1 MKINKALALLLA
13 AACVT
18 VCLPARA
25 QQDTLVAYYDAYNG
39 GAPFRAWTIEQ
50 QYAFASELP
59 ALIEEY
65 RQKPGFYIPPSLEEV
80 LSHSYGLPA
89 EGDLTQGQAQEAA
102 ITFLLALGQKTEE
115 ELRAATWN
123 FSFLTDDPDAPLW
136 LINVYNGVS
145 TARNRLYRLSI
156 LSRSGEITLEYD
168 HLAPPEQTPE
178 EILMVFKYQFPDESF
193 DQTYQEK
200 AMIGDKILELMELY
214 PGFNADKSYTIC
226 GLPKENEVSYEEGL
240 AFAKE
245 VLARDY
251 GGDGGWSEE
260 AYPLWYAE
268 FVLSSPA
275 VPEEVIPVWNFVLRN
290 PETREFFQIY
300 VHAGPSGP
308 ELVKVYVSW
317 NSNG

>member
-39 GAPFRAWTIEQ
+39 GAPFRVWTIEQ
-50 QYAFASELP
+50 QYSFASELP

>member
-308 ELVKVYVSW
+308 ELVKVYVS
-317 NSNG
+317 

>member
-226 GLPKENEVSYEEGL
+226 GLPKENEASYEEGL

>member
-115 ELRAATWN
+115 ELRAATWT

-214 PGFNADKSYTIC
+214 PGFNADKTYTIC

-245 VLARDY
+245 VMARDY

>member
-1 MKINKALALLLA
+1 MKINKALAWLLA

-39 GAPFRAWTIEQ
+39 GAPFRTWTIEQ

-168 HLAPPEQTPE
+168 HLASPEQTPE
-178 EILMVFKYQFPDESF
+178 EILMVFKHQFPDESF
-193 DQTYQEK
+193 DQTYQQK
-200 AMIGDKILELMELY
+200 AMIGDKILELMALY
-214 PGFNADKSYTIC
+214 PDFNADKSYAIY
-226 GLPKENEVSYEEGL
+226 GLPKENEVSYEEAL

>member
-200 AMIGDKILELMELY
+200 AMIGDKILELMALY
-214 PGFNADKSYTIC
+214 PDFNADKSYAIY

>member
-115 ELRAATWN
+115 ELRAAAWN

-168 HLAPPEQTPE
+168 HLASPEQTPE

>member
-145 TARNRLYRLSI
+145 TARNRLYRLTL

-168 HLAPPEQTPE
+168 HLASPEQTPE
-178 EILMVFKYQFPDESF
+178 EILMVFKRQFPDESF

-251 GGDGGWSEE
+251 SGDGGWSEE

-268 FVLSSPA
+268 FVLISPA

>member
-115 ELRAATWN
+115 ELRAATWT

-226 GLPKENEVSYEEGL
+226 GLPKEHEVSYEEGL

>member
-1 MKINKALALLLA
+1 MKIKKALALLLA

-18 VCLPARA
+18 VGLPARA

-39 GAPFRAWTIEQ
+39 GTPFRAWTIEQ

-168 HLAPPEQTPE
+168 HLASPEQTPE
-178 EILMVFKYQFPDESF
+178 EILMVFKHQFPDESF
-193 DQTYQEK
+193 DQTYQQK
-200 AMIGDKILELMELY
+200 AMIGDKILELMALY
-214 PGFNADKSYTIC
+214 PDFNADKSYAIY
-226 GLPKENEVSYEEGL
+226 GLPKENEVSYEEAL

>member
-65 RQKPGFYIPPSLEEV
+65 CQKPGFYIPPSLEEV

-89 EGDLTQGQAQEAA
+89 EEDLTQGQAQEAA
-102 ITFLLALGQKTEE
+102 ITFLLALGQETEE

-168 HLAPPEQTPE
+168 HLASPEQTPE
-178 EILMVFKYQFPDESF
+178 EILMVFKRQFPDESF

-200 AMIGDKILELMELY
+200 AMIGDKILELMALY

-251 GGDGGWSEE
+251 GGDGGWREE

-268 FVLSSPA
+268 FILSSPA
-275 VPEEVIPVWNFVLRN
+275 VPEEAIPVWNFVLRN
-290 PETREFFQIY
+290 PQSGEFFQIY
-300 VHAGPSGP
+300 VHAGPDGP
-308 ELVKVYVSW
+308 ELVKVNVSW

>member
-275 VPEEVIPVWNFVLRN
+275 VPEEVIPVWNFVMRN
-290 PETREFFQIY
+290 PQSREFFQVY
-300 VHAGPSGP
+300 VHAGPDGP
-308 ELVKVYVSW
+308 ALVKVYVSW

>member
-39 GAPFRAWTIEQ
+39 GAPFRVWTIEQ

-168 HLAPPEQTPE
+168 HLASPEQTPE
-178 EILMVFKYQFPDESF
+178 EILMVFKHQFPDESF

-226 GLPKENEVSYEEGL
+226 GLPKENEVFYEEGL

>member
-39 GAPFRAWTIEQ
+39 GAPFRVWTIEQ
-50 QYAFASELP
+50 QYSFASELP

-200 AMIGDKILELMELY
+200 AMIGDKILELMALY

-290 PETREFFQIY
+290 PQSREFFQIY

>member
-39 GAPFRAWTIEQ
+39 GAPFRVWTIEQ
-50 QYAFASELP
+50 QYSFASELP

-168 HLAPPEQTPE
+168 HLASPEQTPE
-178 EILMVFKYQFPDESF
+178 EILMVFKRQFPDESF

-251 GGDGGWSEE
+251 SGDGGWSEE

>member
-18 VCLPARA
+18 VGLPARA

-300 VHAGPSGP
+300 VHAGPDGP
-308 ELVKVYVSW
+308 ELIKVNVSW

>member
-115 ELRAATWN
+115 ELRAASWN

-145 TARNRLYRLSI
+145 TARNRLYRLTL

-168 HLAPPEQTPE
+168 HLASPEQTPE

>member
-168 HLAPPEQTPE
+168 HLASPEQTPE
-178 EILMVFKYQFPDESF
+178 EILMVFKHQFPDESF
-193 DQTYQEK
+193 DQTYQQK
-200 AMIGDKILELMELY
+200 AMIGDKILELMALY

>member
-1 MKINKALALLLA
+1 
-13 AACVT
+13 
-18 VCLPARA
+18 
-25 QQDTLVAYYDAYNG
+25 
-39 GAPFRAWTIEQ
+39 
-50 QYAFASELP
+50 
-59 ALIEEY
+59 
-65 RQKPGFYIPPSLEEV
+65 
-80 LSHSYGLPA
+80 
-89 EGDLTQGQAQEAA
+89 
-102 ITFLLALGQKTEE
+102 
-115 ELRAATWN
+115 
-123 FSFLTDDPDAPLW
+123 
-136 LINVYNGVS
+136 
-145 TARNRLYRLSI
+145 
-156 LSRSGEITLEYD
+156 
-168 HLAPPEQTPE
+168 
-178 EILMVFKYQFPDESF
+178 MVFKYQFPDESF

-214 PGFNADKSYTIC
+214 PGFHADKSYTIC

>member
-260 AYPLWYAE
+260 TYPLWYAE

>member
-39 GAPFRAWTIEQ
+39 GAPFRVWTIEQ

>member
-25 QQDTLVAYYDAYNG
+25 QQDTLVAHYDAYNG

-145 TARNRLYRLSI
+145 TARNRLYRLTL

-168 HLAPPEQTPE
+168 HLASPEQTPE
-178 EILMVFKYQFPDESF
+178 EILMVFKRQFPDESF

>member
-18 VCLPARA
+18 VGLPARA

-178 EILMVFKYQFPDESF
+178 EILMVFKRQFPDESF

-290 PETREFFQIY
+290 PETKEFFQIY

>member
-251 GGDGGWSEE
+251 SGDGGWSEE

>member
-18 VCLPARA
+18 VGLPARA

-65 RQKPGFYIPPSLEEV
+65 SQKPGFYIPPSLEEV

-115 ELRAATWN
+115 ELRAASWN

-145 TARNRLYRLSI
+145 TARNRLYRLTL

-168 HLAPPEQTPE
+168 HLASPEQTPE

-290 PETREFFQIY
+290 PETKEFFQIY

>member
-39 GAPFRAWTIEQ
+39 GAPFRVWTIEQ
-50 QYAFASELP
+50 QYSFASELP

-268 FVLSSPA
+268 FILSSPA

>member
-1 MKINKALALLLA
+1 
-13 AACVT
+13 
-18 VCLPARA
+18 
-25 QQDTLVAYYDAYNG
+25 
-39 GAPFRAWTIEQ
+39 
-50 QYAFASELP
+50 
-59 ALIEEY
+59 
-65 RQKPGFYIPPSLEEV
+65 
-80 LSHSYGLPA
+80 
-89 EGDLTQGQAQEAA
+89 
-102 ITFLLALGQKTEE
+102 
-115 ELRAATWN
+115 
-123 FSFLTDDPDAPLW
+123 
-136 LINVYNGVS
+136 
-145 TARNRLYRLSI
+145 
-156 LSRSGEITLEYD
+156 
-168 HLAPPEQTPE
+168 
-178 EILMVFKYQFPDESF
+178 MVFKYQFPDESF

-275 VPEEVIPVWNFVLRN
+275 VPEAVIPVWNFVLRN
-290 PETREFFQIY
+290 PQSREFFQIY
-300 VHAGPSGP
+300 VHAGPDGP
-308 ELVKVYVSW
+308 ELVKVYLSW

>member
-1 MKINKALALLLA
+1 MILRKTLALLTAVLCA
-13 AACVT
+13 FL
-18 VCLPARA
+18 CLPAHA

-39 GAPFRAWTIEQ
+39 GTPFRAWTIEE

-65 RQKPGFYIPPSLEEV
+65 SQKAGFYIPPSLEEV

-102 ITFLLALGQKTEE
+102 ITFLLALGQETEE

-168 HLAPPEQTPE
+168 HLAPSEQTPE
-178 EILMVFKYQFPDESF
+178 EILMVFKRQFPDESF

-200 AMIGDKILELMELY
+200 AMIGDKILKLMELY
-214 PGFNADKSYTIC
+214 PGFNADKVYTIC

-268 FVLSSPA
+268 FILSSPA
-275 VPEEVIPVWNFVLRN
+275 VPEEAIPVWNFVLRN
-290 PETREFFQIY
+290 PQSGEFFQIY
-300 VHAGPSGP
+300 VHAGPDGP
-308 ELVKVYVSW
+308 ELIKVNVSW

>member
-145 TARNRLYRLSI
+145 TARNRLYRLTL

-251 GGDGGWSEE
+251 GGDGGWREE

-268 FVLSSPA
+268 FILSSPA
-275 VPEEVIPVWNFVLRN
+275 VPEEAIPVWNFVLRN
-290 PETREFFQIY
+290 PQSREFFQIY
-300 VHAGPSGP
+300 VHAGPDGP
-308 ELVKVYVSW
+308 KLVEVYVSW

>member
-268 FVLSSPA
+268 FFLSSPA

>member
-39 GAPFRAWTIEQ
+39 GAPFRVWTIEQ
-50 QYAFASELP
+50 QYSFASELP

-200 AMIGDKILELMELY
+200 AMIGDKILELMALY

-251 GGDGGWSEE
+251 GGDGGWREE

-268 FVLSSPA
+268 FILSSPA
-275 VPEEVIPVWNFVLRN
+275 VPEEAIPVWNFVLRN
-290 PETREFFQIY
+290 PQSREFFQIY
-300 VHAGPSGP
+300 VHAGPDGP
-308 ELVKVYVSW
+308 KLVEVYVSW

>member
-1 MKINKALALLLA
+1 MKINNALALLLA

-39 GAPFRAWTIEQ
+39 GAPFRVWTIEQ
-50 QYAFASELP
+50 QYSFASELP

-65 RQKPGFYIPPSLEEV
+65 SQKPGFYIPPSLEEV

-89 EGDLTQGQAQEAA
+89 EGDLTQQQAQEAA
-102 ITFLLALGQKTEE
+102 IASLLALGQETEE
-115 ELRAATWN
+115 ELRAATWT
-123 FSFLTDDPDAPLW
+123 FSFLTDDPNAPVW
-136 LINVYNGVS
+136 SIGVYDGVS
-145 TARNRLYRLSI
+145 TARNRLYRLGI
-156 LSRSGEITLEYD
+156 LSRSGGITLEYD
-168 HLAPPEQTPE
+168 HLAPPGQTPE
-178 EILMVFKYQFPDESF
+178 EILMVFKRQFPDESF

-251 GGDGGWSEE
+251 GGDGGG
-260 AYPLWYAE
+260 ARKRIRYGMPN
-268 FVLSSPA
+268 LSS
-275 VPEEVIPVWNFVLRN
+275 
-290 PETREFFQIY
+290 
-300 VHAGPSGP
+300 VHPP
-308 ELVKVYVSW
+308 CPKK
-317 NSNG
+317 

>member
-1 MKINKALALLLA
+1 MILRKTLALLTAVL
-13 AACVT
+13 CVFL
-18 VCLPARA
+18 CLPAHA

-39 GAPFRAWTIEQ
+39 GAPFRVWTIEQ

-65 RQKPGFYIPPSLEEV
+65 SQKPGFYIPPSLEEV

-89 EGDLTQGQAQEAA
+89 EEDLTQGQAQEAA
-102 ITFLLALGQKTEE
+102 IVVNMHG
-115 ELRAATWN
+115 
-123 FSFLTDDPDAPLW
+123 
-136 LINVYNGVS
+136 
-145 TARNRLYRLSI
+145 
-156 LSRSGEITLEYD
+156 GEITLEYD
-168 HLAPPEQTPE
+168 HLASPEQTPE
-178 EILMVFKYQFPDESF
+178 EILMVFKRQFPDESF

>member
-123 FSFLTDDPDAPLW
+123 FSFLTDDPDSPLW

>member
-1 MKINKALALLLA
+1 MILRKTLALLTAVLCA
-13 AACVT
+13 FL
-18 VCLPARA
+18 CLPAHA

-65 RQKPGFYIPPSLEEV
+65 SQKPGFYIPPSLEEV

-89 EGDLTQGQAQEAA
+89 EEDLTQGQAQEAA
-102 ITFLLALGQKTEE
+102 ITFLLALGQETEE

-168 HLAPPEQTPE
+168 HLASPEQTPE
-178 EILMVFKYQFPDESF
+178 EILMVFKRQFPDESF

-200 AMIGDKILELMELY
+200 AMIGDKILELMALY

-251 GGDGGWSEE
+251 GGDGGWREE
-260 AYPLWYAE
+260 AYTLWYAE
-268 FVLSSPA
+268 FILSSPA
-275 VPEEVIPVWNFVLRN
+275 VPEEAIPVWNFVLRN
-290 PETREFFQIY
+290 PQSGEFFQIY
-300 VHAGPSGP
+300 VHAGPDGP
-308 ELVKVYVSW
+308 KLVEVYVSW

>member
-89 EGDLTQGQAQEAA
+89 EGDLSQGQAQEAA

-156 LSRSGEITLEYD
+156 LSRSGGITLEYD
-168 HLAPPEQTPE
+168 HLASPEQTPE
-178 EILMVFKYQFPDESF
+178 EILMVFKRQFPDESF

>member
-39 GAPFRAWTIEQ
+39 GIPFRAWTIEQ

-65 RQKPGFYIPPSLEEV
+65 SQKPGFYIPPSLEEV

-89 EGDLTQGQAQEAA
+89 EGDLTQQQAQEAA
-102 ITFLLALGQKTEE
+102 IASLLALGQKTEE

-168 HLAPPEQTPE
+168 HLASPEQTPE
-178 EILMVFKYQFPDESF
+178 EILMVFKHQFPDESF
-193 DQTYQEK
+193 DQTYQQK
-200 AMIGDKILELMELY
+200 AMIGDKILELMALY
-214 PGFNADKSYTIC
+214 PDFNADKSYAIY
-226 GLPKENEVSYEEGL
+226 GLPKENEVSYEEAL